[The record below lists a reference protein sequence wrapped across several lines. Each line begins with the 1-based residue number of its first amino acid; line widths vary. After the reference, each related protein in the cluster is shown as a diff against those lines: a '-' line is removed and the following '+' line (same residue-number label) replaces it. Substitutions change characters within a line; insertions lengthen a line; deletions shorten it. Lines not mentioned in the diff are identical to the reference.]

1 MIMKIIGIIVALG
14 AWAMIIGLLMSQVS
28 GITVDETGIS
38 IDPPTIIDYTIFIEN
53 GAPTMQMKGDIYL
66 SKYDLKSIPEIHGG
80 DALKIDSFTI
90 ETHSGLNIKK
100 VYITPY

>member
-1 MIMKIIGIIVALG
+1 
-14 AWAMIIGLLMSQVS
+14 
-28 GITVDETGIS
+28 
-38 IDPPTIIDYTIFIEN
+38 
-53 GAPTMQMKGDIYL
+53 MQMKGDIYL